1 MKLFATA
8 VTAEG
13 GSAKCFNIKSFPVQ
27 FTTLVGG
34 HINQMFPGYLF
45 FK

>member
-8 VTAEG
+8 LTADR
-13 GSAKCFNIKSFPVQ
+13 GSAKCFNIKSFPFQ

-34 HINQMFPGYLF
+34 AINQMFLGYLF

>member
-1 MKLFATA
+1 MKLFTTA
-8 VTAEG
+8 LIADT

-27 FTTLVGG
+27 FTILVGG
-34 HINQMFPGYLF
+34 AINQMFLGYLF